1 MLLRSALACAAFLAL
16 AACATDQVSANDA
29 ARAECTQRQ
38 IPPGPEL
45 QRCIS
50 DVEASLRTARER
62 ENAPAPPPRP
72 RPGIT
77 PNQ

>member
-1 MLLRSALACAAFLAL
+1 MLLRSALACAALLAL

-45 QRCIS
+45 QRCIT
-50 DVEASLRTARER
+50 DVEDSLRAARER
-62 ENAPAPPPRP
+62 ETAPVPPPRP
-72 RPGIT
+72 RPGVT
-77 PNQ
+77 PNR

>member
-1 MLLRSALACAAFLAL
+1 MLLRTAFACAALLAL

-50 DVEASLRTARER
+50 DVEDSLRAARER
-62 ENAPAPPPRP
+62 ETAPVPPPRP
-72 RPGIT
+72 RPGVT
-77 PNQ
+77 PNR